1 VNAKPYFQAR
11 LCSAD
16 GTESIQFEEWFG
28 VVWNTASVLSLG
40 CIILSQVC
48 RDKVNGRGQEG
59 GPDISSSLAEVVNDT
74 GSQEPLNPNNA
85 TCAGHGEGHSF
96 LLVVVPL
103 SLYLVVFLC
112 MDVLVFVPSIPP
124 GMFLVL
130 TLTGL
135 SVCGMC
141 SAIATAG
148 VVSTAGLFPS
158 HVGINP
164 YFSGQALGGVAVS
177 VANFI
182 AATVE
187 EPDDFWNSHCSGK
200 KDNQDEPG
208 RFLLEGG
215 DGGAGLTCSPYTEID
230 WVVFAYFLLG
240 CCVLAVCL
248 VGYSFINKY
257 QRLEHRNAYESVQ
270 DISED
275 HGLTGTPRIGLELHD
290 RLHERQQANGLDEVL
305 QQPAS
310 SPSSY
315 RDDPLSEAASP
326 DPSSNTIPSE
336 IVPADEAPQ
345 ISVEGGN
352 ITSAVWKAVKGPAC
366 TIYLTF
372 AVTLCLFPG
381 WISQLRSSH
390 ECETHWRLNND
401 LYTPMSFLVFNVG
414 DLTGR
419 LLSGRIPVTRIRN
432 MSFKLVLVALI
443 RIVFFPLF
451 FLCVAGEGVTSHE
464 RMDFRSDLYS
474 LLVQFFFAVSNG
486 ILISTSFMFA
496 ASRVGSTTDMQERSS
511 EILTFSIAFG
521 LLSGSLLSF
530 PFTHAATG
538 WR

>member
-1 VNAKPYFQAR
+1 MNRSNDGVRWCNSCRGWDDSSSSLLSEPAIKAIFLSLGVGILLPWNAFVNAKPYFQAR

-16 GTESIQFEEWFG
+16 GTESIQFEQWFG

-59 GPDISSSLAEVVNDT
+59 GSDISSSLAEVVNDT
-74 GSQEPLNPNNA
+74 GAQEPLNPNNA

-135 SVCGMC
+135 AVCGMC

-208 RFLLEGG
+208 RFLLEGV
-215 DGGAGLTCSPYTEID
+215 DGGAGSTCSPYTEID

-290 RLHERQQANGLDEVL
+290 RLHERHQANGSDEVL
-305 QQPAS
+305 QP
-310 SPSSY
+310 
-315 RDDPLSEAASP
+315 
-326 DPSSNTIPSE
+326 
-336 IVPADEAPQ
+336 
-345 ISVEGGN
+345 
-352 ITSAVWKAVKGPAC
+352 
-366 TIYLTF
+366 
-372 AVTLCLFPG
+372 
-381 WISQLRSSH
+381 
-390 ECETHWRLNND
+390 
-401 LYTPMSFLVFNVG
+401 
-414 DLTGR
+414 
-419 LLSGRIPVTRIRN
+419 
-432 MSFKLVLVALI
+432 
-443 RIVFFPLF
+443 
-451 FLCVAGEGVTSHE
+451 
-464 RMDFRSDLYS
+464 
-474 LLVQFFFAVSNG
+474 
-486 ILISTSFMFA
+486 
-496 ASRVGSTTDMQERSS
+496 
-511 EILTFSIAFG
+511 
-521 LLSGSLLSF
+521 
-530 PFTHAATG
+530 
-538 WR
+538 